1 MNFLS
6 VLAAG
11 SQQFARRFFIRGA
24 LAMPGRKSMSPFG
37 VVSTLSPGAAT
48 IAGFQPSRK

>member
-1 MNFLS
+1 MTIPS

-11 SQQFARRFFIRGA
+11 SQQFARRYFIGGA
-24 LAMPGRKSMSPFG
+24 LALPGRKSMSPFG